1 MTIDYIIV
9 KMKEIMKSSNINQI
23 QLAEKANIP
32 LQTVREIFRGKTKN
46 PRIETIQSLIRGLE
60 ILSNSNLNYLL
71 NNYQNTEEYKYI
83 TKNKANIFDNDGKLT
98 ELELS
103 PNNVNKI
110 IAMIKALEEEERK
123 IKYKKNVTPIIIKP
137 QGVPEEELIPAV
149 ARSKDNAVKA
159 VYLTK
164 EQIEDILSQGE

>member
-1 MTIDYIIV
+1 
-9 KMKEIMKSSNINQI
+9 MKQHKITLKNLAKESNISERTI
-23 QLAEKANIP
+23 SEFL
-32 LQTVREIFRGKTKN
+32 RGITKN
-46 PRIETIQSLIRGLE
+46 PHIETIKPI
-60 ILSNSNLNYLL
+60 ITTLSDLTGENLGYLL
-71 NNYQNTEEYKYI
+71 TDENENKKQIFI
-83 TKNKANIFDNDGKLT
+83 TKNKANIFDNEGKLI
-98 ELELS
+98 EIELS

-137 QGVPEEELIPAV
+137 QGVPEEDLIPAV

-164 EQIEDILSQGE
+164 EEIEKIQASRIPDSEDDELL